1 MNMESSWKGTPISE
15 LSRKE
20 LIEVVEWLG
29 VEMLRLRKDRDRWF
43 AAGDPLEYMKQGDK
57 HEFR

>member
-29 VEMLRLRKDRDRWF
+29 VEMLRLRKDRNRWRT
-43 AAGDPLEYMKQGDK
+43 AGDPLEYLKQGDK
-57 HEFR
+57 HE